1 MEFTEAEWAA
11 LEVWQ
16 ELDWSNW
23 ISHGDGPLSTMT
35 FFQPAPARAETV
47 ELNGVR
53 LTRGFVPC
61 SSNLRATQMSA
72 GLHVPHVPDLNG
84 GGGLLIDGGR
94 VLLNGRSSP
103 LPLRSFL

>member
-11 LEVWQ
+11 LGVWQ

-23 ISHGDGPLSTMT
+23 ISHGDGPVSTMT

-47 ELNGVR
+47 ELVGVR

-61 SSNLRATQMSA
+61 SGWSDPFASFRAA
-72 GLHVPHVPDLNG
+72 NHLNG

-94 VLLNGRSSP
+94 VLLDGK
-103 LPLRSFL
+103 